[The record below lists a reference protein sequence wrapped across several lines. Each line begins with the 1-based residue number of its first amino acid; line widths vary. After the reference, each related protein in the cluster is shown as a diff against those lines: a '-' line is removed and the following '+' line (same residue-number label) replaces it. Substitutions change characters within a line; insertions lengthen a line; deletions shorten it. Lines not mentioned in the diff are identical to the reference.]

1 MKKLCGFILG
11 LCGVC
16 NIAAADGQKLEDVID
31 EVNPSVVS
39 IVAENADSQALGAGI
54 VISADGYVVT
64 NAHVTTDAQ
73 KITLITFED
82 ETVAAEVVGSDEKT
96 DIALLKAMQPL
107 GLNAA
112 QFADSDE
119 IRVGNPVFAIGNP
132 FGLGNSVSSGIISA
146 KERDIEK
153 GPYDNFIQ
161 TDASINRGNSGG
173 PLFNMEGE
181 VIGMSTAIFS
191 TDGID
196 AGVGFAVPSNMV
208 QWVAEQLQENGKVTR
223 GWLGIGV
230 QRIRSS
236 DTEQKKKLVVASMTE
251 NSPAA
256 VAGIQVG
263 DILEDAGGLSL
274 QSPRHFS
281 RDVAQ
286 TAADTVLP
294 LIVKRDDKLL
304 DLEVKVAPMPT
315 EDKQDTE
322 KAEKIS
328 ATDALESTTADDFPE
343 LGIKAVYDEINQEF
357 LVVNVAEN
365 SDAAAKGIDVGDKFK
380 TVDGRKIF
388 GVEDLRIK
396 IKEAMPRGQI
406 SLQFIGEDMLDVITL
421 KLKEQNEQN

>member
-1 MKKLCGFILG
+1 MKKLCGFILC

-16 NIAAADGQKLEDVID
+16 NVATADEQKLEDVID

-54 VISADGYVVT
+54 IIGADGYVVT

-82 ETVAAEVVGSDEKT
+82 ETVAAEVIGSDEKT
-96 DIALLKAMQPL
+96 DIALLKAVHPL
-107 GLNAA
+107 GLEAA
-112 QFADSDE
+112 HFADSDE

-132 FGLGNSVSSGIISA
+132 FGLGNSVSAGIVSA

-153 GPYDNFIQ
+153 GPYDTFIQ
-161 TDASINRGNSGG
+161 TDAAINRGNSGG
-173 PLFNMEGE
+173 PLFNMEGK

-191 TDGID
+191 NDGID

-208 QWVAEQLQENGKVTR
+208 QWVAAQLQQNGKVTR

-230 QRIRSS
+230 QRIRSTDS
-236 DTEQKKKLVVASMTE
+236 EQKNKLVVASMAE

-256 VAGIQVG
+256 TAGILVG

-286 TAADTVLP
+286 TAPDTMLP
-294 LIVKRDDKLL
+294 IMVRRDDKLL
-304 DLEVKVAPMPT
+304 DVEVKVAAMPT
-315 EDKQDTE
+315 EEKQTAD
-322 KAEKIS
+322 ASVS
-328 ATDALESTTADDFPE
+328 ADALEATASEEFPE

-357 LVVNVAEN
+357 LVVDVAEN
-365 SDAAAKGIDVGDKFK
+365 SDASTKGIDIGDKFK

-388 GVEDLRIK
+388 GVEDLRVK